1 SDGAREAT
9 PKNMLAHRKDNA
21 KCRASPRNATG
32 TPPVKASAPSKPLA
46 TICSRRT
53 GATPLYAAKEIAKMM
68 SSAPATEPPRSTADA
83 YDRFKMPCFKR
94 HAAGEAA
101 VHWPWRGDEWARA
114 RRREFSNRFA
124 GRGRKPIAGKAK
136 APGPNLRETA
146 RAASRS

>member
-1 SDGAREAT
+1 SGLKETGYGKAESGSTTRRIAKKTTIPKATPATNGWRVSDGAREAT

-114 RRREFSNRFA
+114 
-124 GRGRKPIAGKAK
+124 
-136 APGPNLRETA
+136 
-146 RAASRS
+146 